1 MQGLVTLDFGNS
13 HPHAGLFQKNQGSW
27 GLIKVAPLVEL
38 PLYLQQLGMSAHNT
52 SVVVCEVR
60 PREEELTKLMEQGFL
75 VTRVKDYWRGKRFAG
90 MPVDYAA
97 TLGEDRL
104 IEAFFAFKKEKISQ
118 LIIDAGTFVTMDV
131 VTENGFEGGYIIP
144 GLNAFCE
151 TFGKGEQLKAVSLE
165 ALPSFALPKDTAGAM
180 IGSYT
185 AFAALAKKLV
195 LERGLRKIVITGG
208 QGEIWRGF
216 FEDLGDAPVVEITPH
231 LIHWALHFWM
241 TTQIEPQ

>member
-13 HPHAGLFQKNQGSW
+13 NPHAGLFQKIQGSW
-27 GLIKVAPLVEL
+27 GLIKVIPLKEL
-38 PLYLQQLGMSAHNT
+38 PLYLTQLEMSAHNT

-60 PREEELTKLMEQGFL
+60 AREEEITKLMEQGFL
-75 VTRVKDYWRGKRFAG
+75 ITRVKDYWRGKRFAG
-90 MPVDYAA
+90 MPVDYAT

-104 IEAFFAFKKEKISQ
+104 IEAFFAYKNEKTPQ

-131 VTENGFEGGYIIP
+131 VTERGFEGGYIIP
-144 GLNAFCE
+144 GLAAFCE
-151 TFGKGEQLKAVSLE
+151 TFGKGEQLKGVTLE
-165 ALPSFALPKDTAGAM
+165 APPALKLPKDTAAAM
-180 IGSYT
+180 LGSYT

-195 LERGLRKIVITGG
+195 LELGLRKIVLTGG
-208 QGEIWRGF
+208 QGPVWRGF
-216 FEDLGDAPVVEITPH
+216 FEDPGEALVVESNPH